1 MAGEFSLRSLWNKAT
16 QVPGKVLD
24 YGSDVLKGAG
34 TLLQSDSVNNAMST
48 ATAGAMAAAD
58 TNKDGTVS
66 GFEMLKTGFTGF
78 PKLALD
84 AMANIGDPTRGQP
97 TTSVDG
103 TKTGANVSSSFP
115 TVSLDKMPVQ
125 AMPIS
130 GVAQSAVSGVA
141 GPITNQPKATPPTT
155 TISGIMGLGA
165 GIAGAKPMTAQQI
178 YNSAPVMSLA
188 EQNQIKNSAITA
200 DFVTNPSSRRISVP
214 TVASRFDGL
223 AAHNAFTK
231 HLDMAKYAG
240 ELSPSAAYE
249 DAQWKKKL
257 AETASKSVR

>member
-1 MAGEFSLRSLWNKAT
+1 MASKFLISNIARTGFNKVRDFTSDAITGAGNIVNANSAADAWKTVKTGATATLDSNRDGNISPWEMAKAT
-16 QVPGKVLD
+16 
-24 YGSDVLKGAG
+24 
-34 TLLQSDSVNNAMST
+34 
-48 ATAGAMAAAD
+48 
-58 TNKDGTVS
+58 
-66 GFEMLKTGFTGF
+66 FTGIPTF
-78 PKLALD
+78 IGNTLAN
-84 AMANIGDPTRGQP
+84 AGDPTRGQP